1 MDIGWYHIF
10 DASNKTY
17 IFPDSTVIASHENIR
32 LPYSMTKIALNNS
45 GIESVTITD
54 SWWTILNTYTYSG
67 TQQDDIVILISSTDE
82 DCSVVTPVDISTE
95 NDNTEIVDSGTL
107 NTWLLTL
114 DNTEIIIVPPENNTG
129 TTESGDI
136 TLPIISTGSNYQ
148 SWIELSL
155 SGTIDIVSTNTS
167 ITLESWS
174 VFSELPTSTG
184 TVIWIEVSNTGI
196 YTSGAIT
203 DSGIIFPDIFPTI
216 QYPTNALFSW
226 GIFDCT
232 DKLPCRINITFD
244 PIFTGSILARD
255 YICEVITDSGSMN
268 TCNPNTLY
276 FLTGSLFSLRI
287 INKIDTSQ
295 SVTRSWWVI
304 YSNILTSTINSW
316 SVSGSEIDNPISNIL
331 DSWATDSGVLF
342 PDIIPVFQNYTNTT
356 NLWDI
361 LTCTTSPCRVNFTL
375 DPIFTGSYLA
385 KNYNCQ
391 IIYGTSIYDT
401 CNPAQLYLIWTG
413 SIDIIVTHKSSWQKS
428 YRSLQIIQNIIPQN
442 NSTNKIT
449 KNEFVIDTSPP
460 IAVLEFDGKLK
471 SYQDQIWEYEMNC
484 YTSTCTINLS
494 AEKSYDPEWWKLH
507 FLWYY
512 WLNDIVIHERENIDS
527 EIIRYGSEWSMN
539 QGTWH
544 QYDTISMFL
553 ANEKK

>member
-1 MDIGWYHIF
+1 MEELLIISMFIFHKKKASWKNNVWGIFFVFLIFPMMSYAGISIVELLPNPAGDDTLGEYIEIRNTGCNSMDIGWYHIF

-184 TVIWIEVSNTGI
+184 TVIFLI
-196 YTSGAIT
+196 YFQLS
-203 DSGIIFPDIFPTI
+203 SI
-216 QYPTNALFSW
+216 QQ
-226 GIFDCT
+226 
-232 DKLPCRINITFD
+232 
-244 PIFTGSILARD
+244 
-255 YICEVITDSGSMN
+255 
-268 TCNPNTLY
+268 TLY
-276 FLTGSLFSLRI
+276 FLEG
-287 INKIDTSQ
+287 
-295 SVTRSWWVI
+295 
-304 YSNILTSTINSW
+304 
-316 SVSGSEIDNPISNIL
+316 
-331 DSWATDSGVLF
+331 
-342 PDIIPVFQNYTNTT
+342 
-356 NLWDI
+356 
-361 LTCTTSPCRVNFTL
+361 
-375 DPIFTGSYLA
+375 
-385 KNYNCQ
+385 
-391 IIYGTSIYDT
+391 
-401 CNPAQLYLIWTG
+401 YLI
-413 SIDIIVTHKSSWQKS
+413 V
-428 YRSLQIIQNIIPQN
+428 QI
-442 NSTNKIT
+442 SCHV
-449 KNEFVIDTSPP
+449 E
-460 IAVLEFDGKLK
+460 
-471 SYQDQIWEYEMNC
+471 
-484 YTSTCTINLS
+484 
-494 AEKSYDPEWWKLH
+494 
-507 FLWYY
+507 
-512 WLNDIVIHERENIDS
+512 
-527 EIIRYGSEWSMN
+527 
-539 QGTWH
+539 
-544 QYDTISMFL
+544 
-553 ANEKK
+553 